1 MQKNATASS
10 TSRTEKPLAILRGTQ
25 ISMQKNATASSTN
38 AGPYTN
44 ILLQKN
50 ATASSTPKAE
60 KPLAKN
66 TTASSTSKTDK
77 SLAILR
83 GAQISMQKNATAST
97 QAGPYP
103 NILLQK
109 KNIQKNVIA
118 SSTHAGPYTP
128 ILLQNKDTIPTPKL
142 STGEKSLEML
152 RSAQKATQEITEE
165 ITALSSTL
173 GELLHEKRSAPPK
186 LLAVEK
192 SLEKLRSAQKATQ
205 EIAAVSS
212 TLRAEKVSE
221 RANDVQTLLQKK
233 PTAPPKLT
241 GKQSSEISLAAQ
253 KTAQEITAVSS
264 TLGAKK
270 VSERA
275 SDAHKL
281 LLKKRS
287 APPKLLTVEKS
298 LEILR
303 AAQKATQEIAVVSS
317 TLGAEK
323 VSERASDAHKLLQKD
338 AAAAS
343 SSVPQPANAQKVSA
357 VSLQR
362 EGGIPIPAGTTLIS
376 KGVKSAPILA
386 AISNNPEAK
395 ANTDDLIN
403 TEPPPVAIATQI
415 TNTSARR
422 SRRNSDG
429 QNEGNLKFGGVGFM
443 FSKYFPGFGT
453 FRGMVVELV
462 PGKSIFVM
470 ELFVFMMV
478 VIY

>member
-1 MQKNATASS
+1 
-10 TSRTEKPLAILRGTQ
+10 
-25 ISMQKNATASSTN
+25 MQKNATASSTN

-323 VSERASDAHKLLQKD
+323 VSERASDAHKLMQKD

>member
-1 MQKNATASS
+1 
-10 TSRTEKPLAILRGTQ
+10 
-25 ISMQKNATASSTN
+25 
-38 AGPYTN
+38 
-44 ILLQKN
+44 
-50 ATASSTPKAE
+50 
-60 KPLAKN
+60 
-66 TTASSTSKTDK
+66 
-77 SLAILR
+77 
-83 GAQISMQKNATAST
+83 
-97 QAGPYP
+97 
-103 NILLQK
+103 
-109 KNIQKNVIA
+109 
-118 SSTHAGPYTP
+118 
-128 ILLQNKDTIPTPKL
+128 
-142 STGEKSLEML
+142 
-152 RSAQKATQEITEE
+152 
-165 ITALSSTL
+165 
-173 GELLHEKRSAPPK
+173 
-186 LLAVEK
+186 VEK